1 MEIFTLVKAGIRS
14 RKGIMT
20 GFMILTMVIVIS
32 VITMFGVR
40 KNYESAINKAFEIE
54 NR

>member
-40 KNYESAINKAFEIE
+40 KNYESAIN
-54 NR
+54 